1 MSDLDG
7 LQALLKILAG
17 NYEEIRRCLGL
28 RTDEQEDQA
37 MVVMERVCEGS
48 YICLQESILIS

>member
-17 NYEEIRRCLGL
+17 NYEEIRRRLGL

-37 MVVMERVCEGS
+37 MAVMERVCEGS

>member
-17 NYEEIRRCLGL
+17 NYEEIRRRLGL

-37 MVVMERVCEGS
+37 MAVMERVCEGL
-48 YICLQESILIS
+48 YIYLQESILIS